1 MRGCTTGS
9 SSGDREPEEEL
20 AEELEEG
27 ALDPDEVDPL
37 LDPWDPGSDDEV

>member
-1 MRGCTTGS
+1 MSADER
-9 SSGDREPEEEL
+9 DDEA

-37 LDPWDPGSDDEV
+37 LEPWDPGSDDEL